1 MAITIAGEDSDTVLP
16 FKPTNPNYK
25 ITGKMFNILTDFDL
39 VKGKNFIDIK
49 FEDND
54 YHSLNLKAYEN

>member
-1 MAITIAGEDSDTVLP
+1 MAITIAGEDHDTVLP
-16 FKPTNPNYK
+16 FKPVNPNYRV
-25 ITGKMFNILTDFDL
+25 TGKLLNILSDFDL
-39 VKGKNFIDIK
+39 VKGKNFIDVK